1 MLSLRRLF
9 STLSVLV
16 VASSGVVTEAT
27 HASSTGGNTITDIVL
42 ASGGDFDDDRR
53 DFDILLNAVVTA
65 DLADALADPEAEL
78 TVFAPN
84 DRAFVRLARDLGYE
98 GRYDEEAAWTYLVG
112 ALTELGGGDPIP
124 VLTDVLLY
132 HVAPGDLRPVDL
144 ILATF
149 FGGRIDTLLG
159 ATIRPFFFIL
169 IDNDPD
175 LRNPVVVRPV
185 DIEASNGRIH
195 AISRVLAPID
205 LP

>member
-1 MLSLRRLF
+1 MLSIRHALPVLAIF
-9 STLSVLV
+9 ASLV
-16 VASSGVVTEAT
+16 VAVP
-27 HASSTGGNTITDIVL
+27 ASSAHADGGTITDIVL
-42 ASGGDFDDDRR
+42 ASGGEFDKDRR

-65 DLADALADPEAEL
+65 DLADALADPNAEL

-98 GRYDEEAAWTYLVG
+98 GRYDEEAAWTFLVE
-112 ALTELGGGDPIP
+112 ALTGLGGGDPIP

-132 HVAPGDLRPVDL
+132 HVAPGDVRPVDL
-144 ILATF
+144 ILATI
-149 FGGRIDTLLG
+149 FGGRIETLLG
-159 ATIRPFFFIL
+159 ANIRPFFLIL
-169 IDNDPD
+169 VDNDPD
-175 LRNPVVVRPV
+175 LKNPFVVKPV

>member
-1 MLSLRRLF
+1 MLSLRKF
-9 STLSVLV
+9 LSVLSV
-16 VASSGVVTEAT
+16 FTVASAGFAAESA
-27 HASSTGGNTITDIVL
+27 HAGGNTITDIVL

-98 GRYDEEAAWTYLVG
+98 GGYDEEAAWNYLVG

-132 HVAPGDLRPVDL
+132 HVAPGDLRPLDL
-144 ILATF
+144 IFATI
-149 FGGRIDTLLG
+149 FGGQIETLLG

-175 LRNPVVVRPV
+175 LRNPFVVRPI

>member
-1 MLSLRRLF
+1 MLSLRKL
-9 STLSVLV
+9 LSVLSV
-16 VASSGVVTEAT
+16 FTVAAAGFATESA
-27 HASSTGGNTITDIVL
+27 HAGGNTITDIVL
-42 ASGGDFDDDRR
+42 ASGGDFDEDRR

-65 DLADALADPEAEL
+65 DLADALADPNAEL

-98 GRYDEEAAWTYLVG
+98 GGYDEEAAWNYLVG

-132 HVAPGDLRPVDL
+132 HVAPGDLRPLDL
-144 ILATF
+144 ILATI
-149 FGGRIDTLLG
+149 FGGQIETLLG

-169 IDNDPD
+169 VDNDPD
-175 LRNPVVVRPV
+175 LRNPFVVRPI